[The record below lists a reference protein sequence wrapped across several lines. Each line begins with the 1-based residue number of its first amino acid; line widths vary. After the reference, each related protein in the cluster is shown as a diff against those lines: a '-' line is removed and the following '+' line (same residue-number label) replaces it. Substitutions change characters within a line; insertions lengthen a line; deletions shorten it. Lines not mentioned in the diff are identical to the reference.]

1 MALIRELSLRLP
13 MQRGDDVRAVQQA
26 LIRAGML
33 MGNADG
39 IFGPATHRAVIDFQ
53 RRMQTRHPGF
63 AADGII
69 GRQSWS
75 ALFPD
80 AAPHPLHGAATPEA
94 GLAAAP
100 DWRAMLHPY
109 VQRLM
114 AGSAPPVGQGSRRWR
129 LSPQGLRV
137 EGFVAPPRSAGRPE
151 TVTRCW
157 RDFRAAFETCAAAY
171 GVPVELLI
179 ATACAE
185 SGGRAGA
192 VREEPGYV
200 SDAATPHRVSPGLM
214 QTLISTAREVLGD
227 ASMDRARLLDP
238 ATSIRAGAAMIR
250 GQAMR
255 RNFPTLFDPPLVAI
269 AYNAGSLRAR
279 ADGAADPWGMVQTL
293 RSGHAHAHAHADAF
307 VAFFN
312 DCFAVFADGDAPGA
326 LTPSFW
332 ALLRD

>member
-1 MALIRELSLRLP
+1 MALARELSFRLP
-13 MQRGDDVRAVQQA
+13 LQRGDDVRAVQQA

-33 MGNADG
+33 TGSADG
-39 IFGPATHRAVIDFQ
+39 IFGPATHRAVLDFQ
-53 RRMQTRHPGF
+53 RRMQARHPGF

-69 GRQSWS
+69 GGQSWS

-80 AAPHPLHGAATPEA
+80 AAPHPMPGAATPEA
-94 GLAAAP
+94 GLTASA
-100 DWRAMLHPY
+100 DWRALLRPY
-109 VQRLM
+109 RQRLM

-129 LSPQGLRV
+129 LSAEGVGV
-137 EGFVAPPRSAGRPE
+137 EGFVAPPRSPGKPE
-151 TVTRCW
+151 TATRCW

-179 ATACAE
+179 ATACTE

-192 VREEPGYV
+192 IREEPGFI

-214 QTLISTAREVLGD
+214 QTLIATAREVLAD
-227 ASMDRARLLDP
+227 NSLDRARLLDP

-250 GQAMR
+250 AQAMR
-255 RNFPTLFDPPLVAI
+255 RKLPTHFDPPLVAI

-279 ADGAADPWGMVQTL
+279 ADGAADPWGMVQTM
-293 RSGHAHAHAHADAF
+293 RGAQAHAAAF
-307 VAFFN
+307 IGFFN
-312 DCFAVFADGDAPGA
+312 DCFAVFADGDAPAA

-332 ALLRD
+332 ALLAE

>member
-1 MALIRELSLRLP
+1 MALARELSLRLP
-13 MQRGDDVRAVQQA
+13 LQRGDDVRAVQQA

-33 MGNADG
+33 AGSADG
-39 IFGPATHRAVIDFQ
+39 IFGPSTHRAVLDFQ
-53 RRMQTRHPGF
+53 RRMQARHPGF
-63 AADGII
+63 TADGII
-69 GRQSWS
+69 GRQCWS
-75 ALFPD
+75 ALFPE
-80 AAPHPLHGAATPEA
+80 AAPHPITGAATPEA

-100 DWRAMLHPY
+100 HWRAMLHPY

-114 AGSAPPVGQGSRRWR
+114 AGSAPPLGRGERRWR
-129 LSPQGLRV
+129 LSPEGLRV
-137 EGFVAPPRSAGRPE
+137 EGFVAPPRSSGLPE
-151 TVTRCW
+151 TATRCW

-179 ATACAE
+179 ATACTE

-192 VREEPGYV
+192 IREEPGFIN
-200 SDAATPHRVSPGLM
+200 DAVTPHRVSPGLM
-214 QTLISTAREVLGD
+214 QTLIATAREVLD
-227 ASMDRARLLDP
+227 DSSIDRTRLLDP

-250 GQAMR
+250 AQAIR
-255 RNFPTLFDPPLVAI
+255 RKLPTHFDPPLVAI

-279 ADGAADPWGMVQTL
+279 ADGAEDPWGMVQTL
-293 RSGHAHAHAHADAF
+293 RGGHAHADAF

-312 DCFAVFADGDAPGA
+312 DCFAVFADDDAPAA